1 MELTRQRGVKW
12 GKFILAW
19 GKRNL
24 PFSRNDFTKNRH
36 TIVLCYIILMAQ
48 VRRKYIYIF
57 FLFVIT
63 RKDTYNFFFL
73 SCNLR
78 PYRDIFSKEYF
89 YWFQSDW
96 HCFFDLALEPN
107 RKRNGNLYTSIRARG
122 FLLLFI
128 IIINLFFGNYN
139 RVSNKRTLQHL
150 SEQKNLIFCNSRD
163 LRSLVVVGIIF
174 FFSVISWVPQ
184 NQMDDMKKF
193 DERFIFY

>member
-1 MELTRQRGVKW
+1 M
-12 GKFILAW
+12 I
-19 GKRNL
+19 
-24 PFSRNDFTKNRH
+24 D
-36 TIVLCYIILMAQ
+36 IV
-48 VRRKYIYIF
+48 F
-57 FLFVIT
+57 FV
-63 RKDTYNFFFL
+63 
-73 SCNLR
+73 
-78 PYRDIFSKEYF
+78 
-89 YWFQSDW
+89 
-96 HCFFDLALEPN
+96 LALEPN

-128 IIINLFFGNYN
+128 FIINLFFGNYN
-139 RVSNKRTLQHL
+139 RASNKRTLQHL